1 MRREIVVT
9 PKALLWLLASIL
21 LLTCLIAHA

>member
-9 PKALLWLLASIL
+9 PKALLWLSTLILVLALMIGQV
-21 LLTCLIAHA
+21 

>member
-9 PKALLWLLASIL
+9 PKALLWLATLILVLALMIG
-21 LLTCLIAHA
+21 HA